1 MSMFILIGL
10 MLVGSIAWT
19 IWFLKNPLADNGL
32 DLQQSNIALGKQKKI
47 ELQNDLEQGLIDQEQ
62 FDQALEDISSTLALE
77 LNQAHTKISNQSN
90 VNIWAGVVIVLLP
103 VFAISVY
110 YNLSNYTPVSQAAVS
125 ADSQPLS
132 LEQSAAKIKQHL
144 DDNPGDF
151 EAWKMLG
158 ITYFELGK
166 VKLSLDAYEQAYQI
180 NSQDPR
186 LLVEYAS
193 AMISANDDQFVGRPV
208 KFIKQALELDPNAPD
223 ALYLAG
229 MFAAS
234 VQDFELAKALWNKAL
249 NALPEQSSDRQALV
263 SILQELSRVES
274 GNISNTVTVKVEIS
288 DKILAARSAD
298 DYLMIYAK
306 ATQGRPMP
314 IAIQKLPIKAFT
326 GQIVLSDMNSV
337 MSEKLLSQYD
347 EALVVVRISTTGSAM
362 KQADDLQVVSEVVR
376 IADNPIVTLK
386 LD

>member
-1 MSMFILIGL
+1 MSIFVWIGL
-10 MLVGSIAWT
+10 MLIGSIAWT
-19 IWFLKNPLADNGL
+19 IWFLKYPLADNGL
-32 DLQQSNIALGKQKKI
+32 DLQQSNIALGKQRKL

-62 FDQALEDISSTLALE
+62 FDQALEEISSTLALE
-77 LNQAHTKISNQSN
+77 LNQAHAKVSSRFNM
-90 VNIWAGVVIVLLP
+90 NIWSGVVIILLP

-110 YNLSNYTPVSQAAVS
+110 QDLSNYTPASQAVVV

>member
-1 MSMFILIGL
+1 

-347 EALVVVRISTTGSAM
+347 QALVVVRISTTGSAM

>member
-1 MSMFILIGL
+1 MSIFIWIGL
-10 MLVGSIAWT
+10 MLIGSIAWT
-19 IWFLKNPLADNGL
+19 IWFLKYPLSDNGL
-32 DLQQSNIALGKQKKI
+32 DLQQSNITLGKQRKL
-47 ELQNDLEQGLIDQEQ
+47 ELQSDLEQGLIDQEQ
-62 FDQALEDISSTLALE
+62 YDQALEEISSTLALE
-77 LNQAHTKISNQSN
+77 LNQAHVKVSSQSN
-90 VNIWAGVVIVLLP
+90 INIWAGVVIVLLP
-103 VFAISVY
+103 IFAMGVY
-110 YNLSNYTPVSQAAVS
+110 QNLSNYKPVSQAEVV
-125 ADSQPLS
+125 DSQPLS
-132 LEQSAAKIKQHL
+132 LEESAANIKQHL

-151 EAWKMLG
+151 DAWKMLG

-166 VKLSLDAYEQAYQI
+166 VELSLNAYEQAYQI

-208 KFIKQALELDPNAPD
+208 NLIKQALELDPNAPD

-229 MFAAS
+229 MFAVS

-249 NALPEQSSDRQALV
+249 TVLPEQSSDRQALV

-274 GNISNTVTVKVEIS
+274 GNISNTVTVKVELS

-298 DYLMIYAK
+298 DYLMIYVK
-306 ATQGRPMP
+306 AAQGRPMP

-326 GQIVLSDMNSV
+326 GQVVLSDMNSV
-337 MSEKLLSQYD
+337 MSEKLLSQHD
-347 EALVVVRISTTGSAM
+347 QAVVVVRISTTGSAM

>member
-1 MSMFILIGL
+1 

>member
-1 MSMFILIGL
+1 MSIFIWIGL
-10 MLVGSIAWT
+10 MLIGSIAWS
-19 IWFLKNPLADNGL
+19 IWFLKYPLADNGL
-32 DLQQSNIALGKQKKI
+32 DLQQSNITLGKQRKL
-47 ELQNDLEQGLIDQEQ
+47 ELQSDLEQGLIDQEQ
-62 FDQALEDISSTLALE
+62 YDQALEEISSTLALE
-77 LNQAHTKISNQSN
+77 LNQAHVKVSSQSN
-90 VNIWAGVVIVLLP
+90 INIWVGVVIVLLP
-103 VFAISVY
+103 IFAMGVY
-110 YNLSNYTPVSQAAVS
+110 QNLSNYKPVSQAEVV
-125 ADSQPLS
+125 DSQPLS
-132 LEQSAAKIKQHL
+132 LEESAANIKQHL

-151 EAWKMLG
+151 DAWKMLG

-166 VKLSLDAYEQAYQI
+166 VELSLNAYEQAYQI

-208 KFIKQALELDPNAPD
+208 NLIKQALELDPNAPD

-229 MFAAS
+229 MFAVS

-249 NALPEQSSDRQALV
+249 TVLPEQSSDRQALV

-274 GNISNTVTVKVEIS
+274 GNISNTVTVKVELS

-298 DYLMIYAK
+298 DYLMIYVK
-306 ATQGRPMP
+306 AAQGRPMP

-326 GQIVLSDMNSV
+326 GQVVLSDMNSV
-337 MSEKLLSQYD
+337 MSEKLLSQHD
-347 EALVVVRISTTGSAM
+347 QAVVVVRISTTGSAM

>member
-1 MSMFILIGL
+1 MSIFIWIGL
-10 MLVGSIAWT
+10 MLIGSIAWS
-19 IWFLKNPLADNGL
+19 IWFLKYPLADNGL
-32 DLQQSNIALGKQKKI
+32 DLQQSNITLGKQRKL
-47 ELQNDLEQGLIDQEQ
+47 ELQSDLEQGLIDQEQ
-62 FDQALEDISSTLALE
+62 YDQALEEISSTLALE
-77 LNQAHTKISNQSN
+77 LNQAHVKVSSQSN
-90 VNIWAGVVIVLLP
+90 INIWAGVVIVLLP
-103 VFAISVY
+103 IFAMGVY
-110 YNLSNYTPVSQAAVS
+110 QNLSNYKPASQVEVV
-125 ADSQPLS
+125 DSQPLS
-132 LEQSAAKIKQHL
+132 LEESAANIKQHL

-151 EAWKMLG
+151 DAWKMLG

-166 VKLSLDAYEQAYQI
+166 VNLSLDAYEQAYQI

-208 KFIKQALELDPNAPD
+208 NLIKQALELDPNAPD

-229 MFAAS
+229 MFAVS

-249 NALPEQSSDRQALV
+249 TVLPEQSSDRQALV

-274 GNISNTVTVKVEIS
+274 GNISNTVTVKVELS

-306 ATQGRPMP
+306 AAQGRPMP

-326 GQIVLSDMNSV
+326 GQVVLSDMNSV
-337 MSEKLLSQYD
+337 MSEKLLSQHD
-347 EALVVVRISTTGSAM
+347 QAVVVVRISTTGSAL
-362 KQADDLQVVSEVVR
+362 KQADDLQVVSKVLR

>member
-1 MSMFILIGL
+1 MSMFIWIGL

-347 EALVVVRISTTGSAM
+347 QALVVVRISTTGSAM

>member
-1 MSMFILIGL
+1 MSIFIWIGL
-10 MLVGSIAWT
+10 MLIGSIAWS
-19 IWFLKNPLADNGL
+19 IWFLKYPLADNGL
-32 DLQQSNIALGKQKKI
+32 DLQQSNITLGKQRKL
-47 ELQNDLEQGLIDQEQ
+47 ELQSDLEQGLIDQEQ
-62 FDQALEDISSTLALE
+62 YDQALEEISSTLALE
-77 LNQAHTKISNQSN
+77 LNQAHVKVSSQSN
-90 VNIWAGVVIVLLP
+90 INIWAGVVIVLLP
-103 VFAISVY
+103 IFAMGVY
-110 YNLSNYTPVSQAAVS
+110 QNLSNYKPASQVEVV
-125 ADSQPLS
+125 DSQPLS
-132 LEQSAAKIKQHL
+132 LEQSAANIKQHL
-144 DDNPGDF
+144 NDNPGDF
-151 EAWKMLG
+151 DAWKMLG

-166 VKLSLDAYEQAYQI
+166 VNLSLDAYEQAYQI

-208 KFIKQALELDPNAPD
+208 NLIKQALELDPNAPD

-229 MFAAS
+229 MFAVS

-249 NALPEQSSDRQALV
+249 KVLPEQSSDRQALV

-274 GNISNTVTVKVEIS
+274 GNISNTVTVKVELS

-298 DYLMIYAK
+298 DYLMIYVK
-306 ATQGRPMP
+306 AAQGRPMP

-326 GQIVLSDMNSV
+326 GQVVLSDMNSV
-337 MSEKLLSQYD
+337 MSEKLLSQHD
-347 EALVVVRISTTGSAM
+347 QAVVVVRISTTGSAL
-362 KQADDLQVVSEVVR
+362 KQADDLQVVSKVLR

>member
-1 MSMFILIGL
+1 MSIFIWIGL
-10 MLVGSIAWT
+10 MLIGSIAWS
-19 IWFLKNPLADNGL
+19 IWFLKYPLADNGL
-32 DLQQSNIALGKQKKI
+32 DLQQSNITLGKQRKL
-47 ELQNDLEQGLIDQEQ
+47 ELQSDLEQGLIDQEQ
-62 FDQALEDISSTLALE
+62 YDQALEEISSTLALE
-77 LNQAHTKISNQSN
+77 LNQAHVKVSSQSN
-90 VNIWAGVVIVLLP
+90 INIWAGVVIVLLP
-103 VFAISVY
+103 IFAMGVY
-110 YNLSNYTPVSQAAVS
+110 QNLSNYKPASQVEVV
-125 ADSQPLS
+125 DSQPLS
-132 LEQSAAKIKQHL
+132 LEESAANIKQHL

-151 EAWKMLG
+151 DAWKMLG

-166 VKLSLDAYEQAYQI
+166 VNLSLDAYEQAYQI

-208 KFIKQALELDPNAPD
+208 NLIKQALELDPNAPD

-229 MFAAS
+229 MFAVS

-249 NALPEQSSDRQALV
+249 TVLPEQSSDRQALV

-274 GNISNTVTVKVEIS
+274 GNISNTVTVKVELS

-298 DYLMIYAK
+298 DYLMIYVK
-306 ATQGRPMP
+306 AAQGRPMP

-326 GQIVLSDMNSV
+326 GQVVLSDMNSV
-337 MSEKLLSQYD
+337 MSEKLLSQHD
-347 EALVVVRISTTGSAM
+347 QAVVVVRISTTGSAM
-362 KQADDLQVVSEVVR
+362 KQADDLQVVSKVLR

>member
-1 MSMFILIGL
+1 MSMFIWIGL

-62 FDQALEDISSTLALE
+62 FDQAMEDISSTLALE

-347 EALVVVRISTTGSAM
+347 QALVVVRISTTGSAM

>member
-1 MSMFILIGL
+1 MSIFIWIGL
-10 MLVGSIAWT
+10 MLIGSIAWS
-19 IWFLKNPLADNGL
+19 IWFLKYPLADNGL
-32 DLQQSNIALGKQKKI
+32 DLQQSNITLGKQRKL
-47 ELQNDLEQGLIDQEQ
+47 ELQSDLEQGLIDQEQ
-62 FDQALEDISSTLALE
+62 YDQALEEISSTLALE
-77 LNQAHTKISNQSN
+77 LNQAHVKVSSQSN
-90 VNIWAGVVIVLLP
+90 INIWAGVVIVLLP
-103 VFAISVY
+103 IFAMGVY
-110 YNLSNYTPVSQAAVS
+110 QNLSNYKPVSQAEVV
-125 ADSQPLS
+125 DSQPLS
-132 LEQSAAKIKQHL
+132 LEESAANIKQHL

-151 EAWKMLG
+151 DAWKMLG

-166 VKLSLDAYEQAYQI
+166 VELSLNAYEQAYQI

-208 KFIKQALELDPNAPD
+208 NLIKQALELDPNAPD

-229 MFAAS
+229 MFAVS

-249 NALPEQSSDRQALV
+249 TVLPEQSSDRQALV

-274 GNISNTVTVKVEIS
+274 GNISNTVTVKVELS

-298 DYLMIYAK
+298 DYLMIYVK
-306 ATQGRPMP
+306 AAQGRPMP

-326 GQIVLSDMNSV
+326 GQVVLSDMNSV
-337 MSEKLLSQYD
+337 MSEKLLSQHD
-347 EALVVVRISTTGSAM
+347 QAVVVVRISTTGSAM

>member
-1 MSMFILIGL
+1 MSIFVWIGL
-10 MLVGSIAWT
+10 MLIGSIAWT
-19 IWFLKNPLADNGL
+19 IWFLKYPLADNGL
-32 DLQQSNIALGKQKKI
+32 DLQQSNIALGKQRKL

-62 FDQALEDISSTLALE
+62 FDQALEEISSTLALE
-77 LNQAHTKISNQSN
+77 LNQAHAKVSSRFNM
-90 VNIWAGVVIVLLP
+90 NIWSGVVIILLP

-110 YNLSNYTPVSQAAVS
+110 QDLSNYTPASQAVVV

-151 EAWKMLG
+151 DAWKMLG
-158 ITYFELGK
+158 ITYFELGQ

-208 KFIKQALELDPNAPD
+208 ELIKQALELDPNAPD

-229 MFAAS
+229 MFAVS

-249 NALPEQSSDRQALV
+249 KTLPEQSADRQALV

-288 DKILAARSAD
+288 DKILATRSAD
-298 DYLMIYAK
+298 DYLMIYVK
-306 ATQGRPMP
+306 AAQGRPMP

-337 MSEKLLSQYD
+337 MSEKLLSQHD
-347 EALVVVRISTTGSAM
+347 QALVVVRISTTGGAM

>member
-1 MSMFILIGL
+1 MSIFIWIGL
-10 MLVGSIAWT
+10 MLIGSIAWS
-19 IWFLKNPLADNGL
+19 IWFLKYPLADNGL
-32 DLQQSNIALGKQKKI
+32 DLQQSNITLGKQRKL
-47 ELQNDLEQGLIDQEQ
+47 ELQSDLEQGLIDQEQ
-62 FDQALEDISSTLALE
+62 YDQALEEISSTLALE
-77 LNQAHTKISNQSN
+77 LNQAHVKVSSQSN
-90 VNIWAGVVIVLLP
+90 INIWAGVVIVLLP
-103 VFAISVY
+103 IFAMGVY
-110 YNLSNYTPVSQAAVS
+110 QNLSNYKPASQVEVV
-125 ADSQPLS
+125 DSQPLS
-132 LEQSAAKIKQHL
+132 LEESAANIKQHL
-144 DDNPGDF
+144 NDNPGDF
-151 EAWKMLG
+151 DAWKMLG

-166 VKLSLDAYEQAYQI
+166 VNLSLDAYEQAYQI

-208 KFIKQALELDPNAPD
+208 NLIKQALELDPNAPD

-229 MFAAS
+229 MFAVS

-249 NALPEQSSDRQALV
+249 TVLPEQSSDRQALV

-274 GNISNTVTVKVEIS
+274 GNISNTVTVKVELS

-298 DYLMIYAK
+298 DYLMIYVK
-306 ATQGRPMP
+306 AAQGRPMP

-326 GQIVLSDMNSV
+326 GQVVLSDMNSV
-337 MSEKLLSQYD
+337 MSEKLLSQHD
-347 EALVVVRISTTGSAM
+347 QAVVVVRISTTGSAM

>member
-1 MSMFILIGL
+1 MSMFIWIGL

-263 SILQELSRVES
+263 SILQELSRVEN

>member
-1 MSMFILIGL
+1 M
-10 MLVGSIAWT
+10 
-19 IWFLKNPLADNGL
+19 
-32 DLQQSNIALGKQKKI
+32 
-47 ELQNDLEQGLIDQEQ
+47 IDQEQ

-132 LEQSAAKIKQHL
+132 LEQSAANIKQHL
-144 DDNPGDF
+144 NDNPGDF
-151 EAWKMLG
+151 DAWKMLG

-166 VKLSLDAYEQAYQI
+166 VNLSLDAYEQAYQI

-208 KFIKQALELDPNAPD
+208 NLIKQALELDPNAPD

-229 MFAAS
+229 MFAVS

-249 NALPEQSSDRQALV
+249 TVLPEQSSDRQALV

>member
-1 MSMFILIGL
+1 MSMFIWIGL

-110 YNLSNYTPVSQAAVS
+110 YNLSNFTPVSQAAVS

-347 EALVVVRISTTGSAM
+347 QALVVVRISTTGSAM

>member
-1 MSMFILIGL
+1 MSMFIWIGL

-110 YNLSNYTPVSQAAVS
+110 YNLSNFTPVSQAAVS

>member
-1 MSMFILIGL
+1 MSIFIWIGL
-10 MLVGSIAWT
+10 MLIGSIAWS
-19 IWFLKNPLADNGL
+19 IWFLKYPLADNGL
-32 DLQQSNIALGKQKKI
+32 DLQQSNITLGKQRKL
-47 ELQNDLEQGLIDQEQ
+47 ELQSDLEQGLIDQEQ
-62 FDQALEDISSTLALE
+62 YDQALEEISSTLALE
-77 LNQAHTKISNQSN
+77 LNQAHVKVSSQSN
-90 VNIWAGVVIVLLP
+90 INIWAGVVIVLLP
-103 VFAISVY
+103 IFAMGVY
-110 YNLSNYTPVSQAAVS
+110 QNLSNYKPASQVEVV
-125 ADSQPLS
+125 DSQPLS
-132 LEQSAAKIKQHL
+132 LEQSAANIKQHL
-144 DDNPGDF
+144 NDNPGDF
-151 EAWKMLG
+151 DAWKMLG

-166 VKLSLDAYEQAYQI
+166 VNLSLDAYEQAYQI

-208 KFIKQALELDPNAPD
+208 NLIKQALELDPNAPD

-229 MFAAS
+229 MFAVS

-249 NALPEQSSDRQALV
+249 TVLPEQSSDRQALV

-274 GNISNTVTVKVEIS
+274 GNISNTVTVKVELS

-298 DYLMIYAK
+298 DYLMIYVK
-306 ATQGRPMP
+306 AAQGRPMP

-326 GQIVLSDMNSV
+326 GQVVLSDMNSV
-337 MSEKLLSQYD
+337 MSEKLLSQHD
-347 EALVVVRISTTGSAM
+347 QAVVVVRISTTGSAM

>member
-1 MSMFILIGL
+1 MSIFIWIGL
-10 MLVGSIAWT
+10 MLIGSIAWS
-19 IWFLKNPLADNGL
+19 IWFLKYPLADNGL
-32 DLQQSNIALGKQKKI
+32 DLQQSNITLGKQRKL
-47 ELQNDLEQGLIDQEQ
+47 ELQSDLEQGLIDQEQ
-62 FDQALEDISSTLALE
+62 YDQALEEISSTLALE
-77 LNQAHTKISNQSN
+77 LNQAHVKVSSQSN
-90 VNIWAGVVIVLLP
+90 INIWAGVVIVLLP
-103 VFAISVY
+103 IFAMGVY
-110 YNLSNYTPVSQAAVS
+110 QNLSNYKPASQVEVV
-125 ADSQPLS
+125 DSQPLS
-132 LEQSAAKIKQHL
+132 LEQSAANIKQHL
-144 DDNPGDF
+144 NDNPGDF
-151 EAWKMLG
+151 DAWKMLG

-166 VKLSLDAYEQAYQI
+166 VNLSLDAYEQAYQI

-208 KFIKQALELDPNAPD
+208 NLIKQALELDPNAPD

-229 MFAAS
+229 MFAVS

-249 NALPEQSSDRQALV
+249 TVLPEQSSDRQALV

-274 GNISNTVTVKVEIS
+274 GNISNTVTVKVELS

-298 DYLMIYAK
+298 DYLMIYVK
-306 ATQGRPMP
+306 AAQGRPMP

-326 GQIVLSDMNSV
+326 GQVVLSDMNSV
-337 MSEKLLSQYD
+337 MSEKLLSQHD
-347 EALVVVRISTTGSAM
+347 QAVVVVRISTTGSAM
-362 KQADDLQVVSEVVR
+362 KQADDLQVVSKVLR

>member
-1 MSMFILIGL
+1 
-10 MLVGSIAWT
+10 
-19 IWFLKNPLADNGL
+19 
-32 DLQQSNIALGKQKKI
+32 
-47 ELQNDLEQGLIDQEQ
+47 
-62 FDQALEDISSTLALE
+62 
-77 LNQAHTKISNQSN
+77 
-90 VNIWAGVVIVLLP
+90 
-103 VFAISVY
+103 
-110 YNLSNYTPVSQAAVS
+110 
-125 ADSQPLS
+125 
-132 LEQSAAKIKQHL
+132 
-144 DDNPGDF
+144 
-151 EAWKMLG
+151 
-158 ITYFELGK
+158 
-166 VKLSLDAYEQAYQI
+166 
-180 NSQDPR
+180 
-186 LLVEYAS
+186 
-193 AMISANDDQFVGRPV
+193 
-208 KFIKQALELDPNAPD
+208 
-223 ALYLAG
+223 

>member
-1 MSMFILIGL
+1 MSIFIWIGL
-10 MLVGSIAWT
+10 MLIGSIAWS
-19 IWFLKNPLADNGL
+19 IWFLKYPLADNGL
-32 DLQQSNIALGKQKKI
+32 DLQQSNITLGKQRKL
-47 ELQNDLEQGLIDQEQ
+47 ELQSDLEQGLIDQEQ
-62 FDQALEDISSTLALE
+62 YDQALEEISSTLALE
-77 LNQAHTKISNQSN
+77 LNQAHVKVSSQSN
-90 VNIWAGVVIVLLP
+90 INIWAGVVIVLLP
-103 VFAISVY
+103 IFAMGVY
-110 YNLSNYTPVSQAAVS
+110 QNLSNYKPASQVEVV
-125 ADSQPLS
+125 DSQPLS
-132 LEQSAAKIKQHL
+132 LEESAANIKQHL
-144 DDNPGDF
+144 NDNPGDF
-151 EAWKMLG
+151 DAWKMLG

-166 VKLSLDAYEQAYQI
+166 VNLSLDAYEQAYQI

-208 KFIKQALELDPNAPD
+208 NLIKQALELDPNAPD

-229 MFAAS
+229 MFAVS

-249 NALPEQSSDRQALV
+249 TVLPEQSSDRQALV

-274 GNISNTVTVKVEIS
+274 GNISNTVTVKVELS

-298 DYLMIYAK
+298 DYLMIYVK
-306 ATQGRPMP
+306 AAQGRPMP

-326 GQIVLSDMNSV
+326 GQVVLSDMNSV
-337 MSEKLLSQYD
+337 MSEKLLSQHD
-347 EALVVVRISTTGSAM
+347 QAVVVVRISTTGSAL
-362 KQADDLQVVSEVVR
+362 KQADDLQVVSKVLR

>member
-1 MSMFILIGL
+1 MSMFIWIGL
-10 MLVGSIAWT
+10 MLVSSIAWT

>member
-1 MSMFILIGL
+1 MSMFIWIGL